1 MVSTGA
7 SSVISDSAS
16 STPLSTPKLTATDVT
31 GENHADFV
39 ERLFDF
45 GSDVDVTNHDSSD
58 DDDAADNDGDNDKH
72 TAMQSNHN
80 SGLENSHVA
89 AGFHFDPD
97 DQINDQ
103 IDDQTNNINSVPS
116 RHSQFHETEM
126 MF

>member
-7 SSVISDSAS
+7 SSVVSDSAS

-45 GSDVDVTNHDSSD
+45 GSDVDVTNQNSS
-58 DDDAADNDGDNDKH
+58 DDAADADDDDH
-72 TAMQSNHN
+72 TAMQSNHD
-80 SGLENSHVA
+80 SGIENSHVA
-89 AGFHFDPD
+89 AGFDLDPD
-97 DQINDQ
+97 DQIDNQ
-103 IDDQTNNINSVPS
+103 PDDQTNNINSMPS